1 MRRPAS
7 GRESIFYR
15 GPLHHATTAGRS
27 FQCSCRASRRSVYRD
42 DTDDKSGRA
51 SCSPGV
57 MHPAEVPLVP
67 EAQTAHILRTRNAGK
82 SVDSSAIV
90 TAPET
95 CSPRI
100 RLVLRKNSIAS
111 RFSRPP
117 NSFGIHSPLYG
128 CSRDKSLTPPHRRAA
143 HQYQNVQS
151 SKVRYRQGS
160 Y

>member
-7 GRESIFYR
+7 GRASIFTVDHFIMR
-15 GPLHHATTAGRS
+15 QRQDEVFSVVVEHPEGQFIVMILTINRVELHVVQVSCIQPRFHLYQKPRPPISCGRE
-27 FQCSCRASRRSVYRD
+27 
-42 DTDDKSGRA
+42 T
-51 SCSPGV
+51 PW
-57 MHPAEVPLVP
+57 
-67 EAQTAHILRTRNAGK
+67 K

-128 CSRDKSLTPPHRRAA
+128 CSRDKSLTLPHRRAA

>member
-1 MRRPAS
+1 MRSR
-7 GRESIFYR
+7 IDFYR

-27 FQCSCRASRRSVYRD
+27 FQCSCRESRRSVYRD
-42 DTDDKSGRA
+42 DTDDKPGRA
-51 SCSPGV
+51 SCSPVVSCIQPRFHLYQKPRPPISCGRET
-57 MHPAEVPLVP
+57 PW
-67 EAQTAHILRTRNAGK
+67 K

-151 SKVRYRQGS
+151 SKARYRRGS

>member
-7 GRESIFYR
+7 GRESIFTVDHFIMRQRQDEVFSVVVEHPEGQFIVMILTINRVELHVVR
-15 GPLHHATTAGRS
+15 GCHASSRGSTCTRS
-27 FQCSCRASRRSVYRD
+27 PDRPYPADEKRR
-42 DTDDKSGRA
+42 
-51 SCSPGV
+51 
-57 MHPAEVPLVP
+57 
-67 EAQTAHILRTRNAGK
+67 K

-128 CSRDKSLTPPHRRAA
+128 CSRDKSLTPPHRRAV

-151 SKVRYRQGS
+151 SKARYRQGS